1 MSWWKRKKCG
11 TCKRVLKKK
20 MTTHELRLQTADGM
34 LEVEICDECARFWDA
49 SAEVLTKGRKKDDE
63 DEQSV

>member
-11 TCKRVLKKK
+11 ACKRVFKKK
-20 MTTHELRLQTADGM
+20 DSIHELRLQTADGV

-49 SAEVLTKGRKKDDE
+49 SAEVLTKSRKKVKS
-63 DEQSV
+63 DEQPI